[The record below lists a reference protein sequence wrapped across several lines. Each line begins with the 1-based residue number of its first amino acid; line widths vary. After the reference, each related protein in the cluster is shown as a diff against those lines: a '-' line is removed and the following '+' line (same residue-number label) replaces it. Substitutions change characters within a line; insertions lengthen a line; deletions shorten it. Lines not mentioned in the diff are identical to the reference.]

1 LLALPVTEVR
11 RRLRLDAP
19 PVYTEIRSDE
29 IKAAAAAQK
38 RSGLRFSGSGR
49 ADSLSPS

>member
-1 LLALPVTEVR
+1 
-11 RRLRLDAP
+11 
-19 PVYTEIRSDE
+19 VYTEIRSDE